1 MKSGQKRDVRMKKKL
16 AVQFGGARL
25 LTSRLART
33 LAPPKIA
40 KHATTKKKLSCCPN
54 DGGTIVRNFHITD
67 YDGVVAL
74 WRCTEGVG
82 LNESDTRRAIAAY
95 LRRNP
100 RMSFVAERDGRIIGA
115 VLCGHDGR
123 RGYLHHLAVSKRH
136 RQRGLGRQL
145 ADACLAKLR
154 QAGIQR
160 CNIFIFAN
168 NAAGMKFWAHIGWKL
183 RTELRLMQ
191 IRLEDDCCS
200 KRDCP
205 C

>member
-1 MKSGQKRDVRMKKKL
+1 MKRK
-16 AVQFGGARL
+16 
-25 LTSRLART
+25 
-33 LAPPKIA
+33 P
-40 KHATTKKKLSCCPN
+40 SCCPGA
-54 DGGTIVRNFHITD
+54 DETIVRHFRIED
-67 YDGVVAL
+67 FDAVIAL
-74 WRCTEGVG
+74 WRRTDGVG

-100 RMSFVAERDGRIIGA
+100 RLSFVAEMDGRIIGA

-136 RQRGLGRQL
+136 RRRGIGQQL
-145 ADACLAKLR
+145 VNACLAKLR
-154 QAGIQR
+154 KAGISK

-168 NAAGMKFWAHIGWKL
+168 NADGMKFWAHTGWSL

-191 IRLEDDCCS
+191 IRLGDGRNAG
-200 KRDCP
+200 RDCP